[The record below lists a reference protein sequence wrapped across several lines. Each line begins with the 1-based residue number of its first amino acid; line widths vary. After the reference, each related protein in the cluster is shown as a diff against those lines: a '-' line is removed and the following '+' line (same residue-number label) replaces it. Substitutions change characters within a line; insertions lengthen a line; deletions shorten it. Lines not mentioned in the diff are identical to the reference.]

1 MIDVGFGVRSR
12 RRSGGWCERHS
23 VGIRVRDWFFA
34 SNDQRCLSGEIL
46 DHMLIDSLHH
56 EFVER
61 CPVLGFEI
69 VAIHGC
75 AEILYRPAAEVGVD
89 LKFLTSINIPIVVDL
104 VFYPVVSKSSPI
116 L

>member
-1 MIDVGFGVRSR
+1 
-12 RRSGGWCERHS
+12 
-23 VGIRVRDWFFA
+23 
-34 SNDQRCLSGEIL
+34 
-46 DHMLIDSLHH
+46 MLIDSLHH

-89 LKFLTSINIPIVVDL
+89 LKFLTSINIPNVVDL
-104 VFYPVVSKSSPI
+104 VFYPVVSKSSSRYCNSRQYPLDAQVI
-116 L
+116 SFCV

>member
-1 MIDVGFGVRSR
+1 LIDVGFGVRS

-23 VGIRVRDWFFA
+23 VGIRVGDWFFA

-61 CPVLGFEI
+61 CPVLDFEI

-75 AEILYRPAAEVGVD
+75 TEILCRPAEV
-89 LKFLTSINIPIVVDL
+89 SINIPNVVDL